1 MDIYKIYNSTLE
13 TIQALLS
20 KLLGKKGY
28 VTKKSNT
35 LEPQGWILGF
45 IHWDLVF
52 LGGYIPRSWAQTP
65 GCEPTHRTG
74 THPFCTQ
81 PLPTG
86 YKKPGFLSKIVE
98 PGGIAGKGCAMLQFS
113 WNFTKRGMVIQVV
126 FKKIANS
133 RGNPYA
139 RNNLWH
145 GPTNEIQTQ
154 SKWEYN
160 PRRELLI
167 KFHPSLSYQEF

>member
-1 MDIYKIYNSTLE
+1 MS
-13 TIQALLS
+13 
-20 KLLGKKGY
+20 
-28 VTKKSNT
+28 
-35 LEPQGWILGF
+35 
-45 IHWDLVF
+45 
-52 LGGYIPRSWAQTP
+52 PRSRAQTP

-98 PGGIAGKGCAMLQFS
+98 PGGIFSGRGVGCVAILGG
-113 WNFTKRGMVIQVV
+113 NFTKRGMVIQVV

-145 GPTNEIQTQ
+145 GLTNEIQTQ
-154 SKWEYN
+154 SK
-160 PRRELLI
+160 
-167 KFHPSLSYQEF
+167 